1 MTGDLRS
8 RLKLYVIPDLRA
20 GAPRSLMEQA
30 RAALAGGAGA
40 VQLRHKTASGR
51 ELCRLGE
58 ALAAL
63 CDDAGALFFVNDR
76 LDVALACGASG
87 VHLGL
92 EDLPVAVAR
101 RLAPPDF
108 LVGATARTP
117 EQALRAWKDGADYL
131 GVGAVTPTPTKEDTT
146 VIGPE
151 GFAAVAASVPLPCVA
166 VGGITAAAVPDLRRR
181 GAAGVVVV
189 REAVGAPDPAEA
201 CRRLRE
207 LLDA

>member
-8 RLKLYVIPDLRA
+8 HLKLYVIPDLRA

-30 RAALAGGAGA
+30 RAALAGGAGT

-63 CDDAGALFFVNDR
+63 CDDVGALFFVNDR

-87 VHLGL
+87 VHLGQ

-189 REAVGAPDPAEA
+189 REAVGALDPAEA

>member
-1 MTGDLRS
+1 MIGDLRS
-8 RLKLYVIPDLRA
+8 HLKLYVIPDLRA

-30 RAALAGGAGA
+30 RAALAGGAGT

-87 VHLGL
+87 VHLGQ

>member
-1 MTGDLRS
+1 VTGDLRS

-30 RAALAGGAGA
+30 RAALAGGAGT

-63 CDDAGALFFVNDR
+63 CDEAGALFFVNDR

-87 VHLGL
+87 VHLGQ

-101 RLAPPDF
+101 RLA
-108 LVGATARTP
+108 
-117 EQALRAWKDGADYL
+117 
-131 GVGAVTPTPTKEDTT
+131 PTPTKEDTT

-189 REAVGAPDPAEA
+189 REVVGAPDPAEA

>member
-8 RLKLYVIPDLRA
+8 LLRLYVIPDLRA
-20 GAPRSLMEQA
+20 GAPRDLIDQA
-30 RAALAGGAGA
+30 RAALAGGAGT
-40 VQLRHKTASGR
+40 VQLRHKTAPGR

-58 ALAAL
+58 ILAAL
-63 CDDAGALFFVNDR
+63 CGEAGALFFVNDR

-87 VHLGL
+87 VHLGQ

-101 RLAPPDF
+101 RLAPPGF

-117 EQALRAWKDGADYL
+117 EQAIRAWRDGADYL
-131 GVGAVTPTPTKEDTT
+131 GVGAVFPTPTKEDTR

-151 GFAAVAASVPLPCVA
+151 GFASVAASVPLPCVA
-166 VGGITAAAVPDLRRR
+166 VGGITGAAVGDLRRR

-189 REAVGAPDPAEA
+189 REVVGAPDPTEA

>member
-8 RLKLYVIPDLRA
+8 HLKLYVIPDLRA

-30 RAALAGGAGA
+30 RAALAGGAGT

-87 VHLGL
+87 VHLGQ

-189 REAVGAPDPAEA
+189 REAVGALDPAEA

>member
-1 MTGDLRS
+1 MKELAERLRLLYICGGGEEEIA
-8 RLKLYVIPDLRA
+8 RL
-20 GAPRSLMEQA
+20 
-30 RAALAGGAGA
+30 AALIRSGVTT
-40 VQLRHKTASGR
+40 VQLRMKNATGR
-51 ELCRLGE
+51 ELYER
-58 ALAAL
+58 ALAVKKT
-63 CDDAGALFFVNDR
+63 CREKDALFFVNDR

-87 VHLGL
+87 VHLGQ
-92 EDLPVAVAR
+92 EDLPVTVAR
-101 RLAPPDF
+101 RLTPRGF

-117 EQALRAWKDGADYL
+117 EQAIRAWRDGADYL
-131 GVGAVTPTPTKEDTT
+131 GVGAVFPTPTKEDTR

-151 GFAAVAASVPLPCVA
+151 GFASVAASVPLPCVA

>member
-8 RLKLYVIPDLRA
+8 HLKLYVIPDLRA

-30 RAALAGGAGA
+30 RAALAGGAGT
-40 VQLRHKTASGR
+40 VQLRHKTAPGR

-58 ALAAL
+58 ILAAL
-63 CDDAGALFFVNDR
+63 CGEAGALIFVNDR

-87 VHLGL
+87 VHLGQ

-101 RLAPPDF
+101 RLAPPGF

-117 EQALRAWKDGADYL
+117 EQAIRAWRDGADYL
-131 GVGAVTPTPTKEDTT
+131 GVGAVFPTPTKEDTR

-151 GFAAVAASVPLPCVA
+151 GFASVAASVPLPCVA
-166 VGGITAAAVPDLRRR
+166 VGGITGAAVGDLRRR

-189 REAVGAPDPAEA
+189 REVVAAPDPTEA